1 MPEALKRLINTI
13 SLLPWIWEKTATKLA
28 FFLLNTKGNYIDNFK
43 DNLDDI
49 KCKIWK
55 CYICWALTCI
65 DQYNCKVCSSYTR
78 EHDLICVVEEY
89 LDLLTIE
96 QTGWYNWT
104 YHILWG
110 SISPINWVFASDLN
124 FKKLFER
131 IENSENKIE
140 LLIATNPNIEWEAT
154 TAYIKEEISK
164 LWLSYKVKIT
174 RLSRWLSS
182 GYIEY
187 ADNIT
192 ILNAIK
198 ERKEI

>member
-1 MPEALKRLINTI
+1 MPEALKKLINTI

-28 FFLLNTKGNYIDNFK
+28 FFLLNTKWNYIENFK

-49 KCKIWK
+49 RCNIGN
-55 CYICWALTCI
+55 CSVCWGLTCI
-65 DQYNCKVCSSYTR
+65 EQETCKICSSSTR
-78 EHDLICVVEEY
+78 EKNMICVVEEY

-96 QTGWYNWT
+96 QTWGYNGT
-104 YHILWG
+104 YHILGG

-124 FKKLFER
+124 FKKLFDR
-131 IENSENKIE
+131 IEDSKDKIE
-140 LLIATNPNIEWEAT
+140 LLVATNPNIEGEAT

-174 RLSRWLSS
+174 RLSRGLSS

>member
-1 MPEALKRLINTI
+1 
-13 SLLPWIWEKTATKLA
+13 
-28 FFLLNTKGNYIDNFK
+28 
-43 DNLDDI
+43 
-49 KCKIWK
+49 
-55 CYICWALTCI
+55 
-65 DQYNCKVCSSYTR
+65 
-78 EHDLICVVEEY
+78 
-89 LDLLTIE
+89 
-96 QTGWYNWT
+96 
-104 YHILWG
+104 
-110 SISPINWVFASDLN
+110 
-124 FKKLFER
+124 LFTR
-131 IENSENKIE
+131 IENSEDKIE